1 MNGKNMESAE
11 TYRQQGYL
19 VVKALFSPSEV
30 DALSKI
36 VDRIHGQWLKE
47 NHSSYIEQ
55 RLVNMHSLTHPRYFE
70 QHHAER
76 LRFFQLLSAK
86 QLTTL
91 LADLF
96 GEEIYFHNT
105 QLFFNPHQNSRQPY
119 WHRDMQYSPIDDADL
134 QAEQPNMLAL
144 HIRIPLLPET
154 GIELIPGSH
163 HRWDTE
169 LERNVRLELNGHTNS
184 ESLPNSV
191 RIGLEPR
198 DILIFDAQ
206 MLHRGNYQLNPRRKA
221 LDLCVGRPHRY
232 TTQYLDTDNLPT
244 SAELDAIEN
253 KQWYK
258 LARRMLIQTR
268 QS

>member
-1 MNGKNMESAE
+1 MESAE

-19 VVKALFSPSEV
+19 VVKSLFSPSEI

-36 VDRIHGQWLKE
+36 VDRIHGQWLNE

-70 QHHAER
+70 QHPAER
-76 LRFFQLLSAK
+76 LHFFQLLSAK
-86 QLTTL
+86 HLTTL
-91 LADLF
+91 IGNLF

-154 GIELIPGSH
+154 GIELIPGTH
-163 HRWDTE
+163 QRWDTE

-191 RIGLEPR
+191 LIGLEPG

-206 MLHRGNYQLNPRRKA
+206 MLHRGNYQPNPRRKA